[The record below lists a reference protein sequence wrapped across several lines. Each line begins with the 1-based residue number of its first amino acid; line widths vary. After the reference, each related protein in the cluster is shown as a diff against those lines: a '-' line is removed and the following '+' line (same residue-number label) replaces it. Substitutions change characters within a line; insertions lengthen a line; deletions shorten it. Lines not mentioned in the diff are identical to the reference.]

1 MLRLGNTGRIYIML
15 DVFNV
20 LNKMIENRRYMKD
33 WGTVR
38 VYGDAEGNI
47 DWSRTTFTPNPT
59 YNALNEV
66 LNPRVARLG
75 VRFEF

>member
-1 MLRLGNTGRIYIML
+1 ML

-20 LNKMIENRRYMKD
+20 LNKMIENRRYQKY

-38 VYGDAEGNI
+38 IYGDAQGNI
-47 DWSRTTFTPNPT
+47 DWTRTSYTPNLT
-59 YNALNEV
+59 FNALNEI

-75 VRFEF
+75 VRFQF